1 MEQYDKQYFADLEKS
16 EKIEYPRNLRV
27 LKAIEVF
34 KKSGRLLDVGIG
46 TGLFLRLAKEH
57 GWNVYGIDVSS
68 YAVNKVKKYGFK
80 IVKRSLE
87 KSPFKDNSFDVI
99 NMRHSIEHMR
109 DPSGALVKAYQL
121 LKPGGIICITTP
133 NSFGAHA
140 KIFGKDWPH
149 LSLPYHLHFF
159 SKQSLSK
166 IVENAGFAVL
176 QLKTEELTIYDI
188 FKLIL
193 FKLGI
198 PVKYQNPSW
207 LTFFVNNLLAIT
219 GLGEGI
225 LLIAKKT

>member
-1 MEQYDKQYFADLEKS
+1 MEQYDKKYFADLEKS
-16 EKIEYPRNLRV
+16 EKVELPRNLRV
-27 LKAIEVF
+27 LRAIESF

-46 TGLFLRLAKEH
+46 TGLLLKLAKGR
-57 GWNVYGIDVSS
+57 GWNVQGTDVSS
-68 YAVNKVKKYGFK
+68 YAIGKAKKYGFEIFK
-80 IVKRSLE
+80 GRLE
-87 KSPFKDNSFDVI
+87 ESTFKDIFFDVV
-99 NMRHSIEHMR
+99 NMRHSLEHME
-109 DPSGALVKAYQL
+109 DPSKALVRAYQI

-159 SKQSLSK
+159 SKQSLSRL
-166 IVENAGFAVL
+166 VEDAGFVIL

-188 FKLIL
+188 FKLFL
-193 FKLGI
+193 FKIGL

-207 LTFFVNNLLAIT
+207 LTFFVNNLLASV
-219 GLGEGI
+219 GLGEGL